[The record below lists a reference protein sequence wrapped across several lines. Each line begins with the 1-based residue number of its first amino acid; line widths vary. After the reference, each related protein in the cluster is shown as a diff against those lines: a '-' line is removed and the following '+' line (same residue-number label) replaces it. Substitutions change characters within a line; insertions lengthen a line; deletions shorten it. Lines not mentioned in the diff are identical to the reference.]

1 MAVPLSTQD
10 VRFYATTNQGANHS
24 LDVPQMEA
32 GFDAWLDRV
41 KKEAAEEA
49 LAKALAVIDYQA
61 AVAARGAHDDRYR
74 LGRSDGLEFAGTLL
88 SRVKNNAPAAALLDT
103 E

>member
-1 MAVPLSTQD
+1 MTVPLSTQD

-24 LDVPQMEA
+24 LEVPEMEA
-32 GFDAWLDRV
+32 GFDAWLERV

-49 LAKALAVIDYQA
+49 LTSAVAVLDYQSAIA
-61 AVAARGAHDDRYR
+61 ANSAHEDRYR
-74 LGRSDGLEFAGTLL
+74 TGRAEGLEFAGTLVN
-88 SRVKNNAPAAALLDT
+88 RIKDKAPVAKLLET